1 MACGFCATGQAGF
14 NRHLSS
20 GEIVEQVL
28 VHRGVEDVLQLLRH
42 SAAFLRMLGDGLL
55 ALLQFAE
62 EVESVGDRLQPVFVH
77 AAGRSPAIAGD
88 EGGRGVI
95 LKEGHGGR
103 DVIGR
108 AVELGLETI
117 ESGLR
122 GHGGKAVD
130 GVQAG

>member
-1 MACGFCATGQAGF
+1 
-14 NRHLSS
+14 
-20 GEIVEQVL
+20 
-28 VHRGVEDVLQLLRH
+28 
-42 SAAFLRMLGDGLL
+42 ML
-55 ALLQFAE
+55 FR
-62 EVESVGDRLQPVFVH
+62 SFVH
-77 AAGRSPAIAGD
+77 TAGRSPAIAGD